1 MEAERLKLRIVP
13 LLLQLGQF
21 SYPSWKV
28 IVSASRGHNYKSR
41 AFARLFFACGEFRR
55 APGCAS
61 GAVNLLQRE
70 ADNSKQSVSTRFTKP
85 QLLVAEKRVP

>member
-41 AFARLFFACGEFRR
+41 ASSPAFFLAILF
-55 APGCAS
+55 
-61 GAVNLLQRE
+61 
-70 ADNSKQSVSTRFTKP
+70 
-85 QLLVAEKRVP
+85 